1 MPAISDREGYV
12 KDIRTEEVGR
22 ICLLLGGAESAAAM
36 PTALIAAFLGAV
48 LCELCLTHFWRF
60 PLMRTHAARLC
71 LWGIIAMM
79 VPGAELAAF
88 AGGAGAGALCS
99 WICHLRERRDPRF
112 VHTPHRCCLGPGC
125 S

>member
-1 MPAISDREGYV
+1 
-12 KDIRTEEVGR
+12 
-22 ICLLLGGAESAAAM
+22 
-36 PTALIAAFLGAV
+36 AFLGAV

-112 VHTPHRCCLGPGC
+112 VHTLAASLLLGAGMFVIAWF
-125 S
+125 